1 MKRHMFY
8 VVLLLFSCSTKVAPI
23 KVISTTEKQQNSKI
37 KLLSGK
43 ILPVPQPK
51 EYTSA
56 ILLLYYNDSTKIY
69 AGSNFDGNFT
79 FYNFKPK
86 KNDKKS
92 YIYAANKGCI
102 PKKIMF
108 DNLMIPILI
117 KLKQDSINGLSYN
130 EYIKLLNKNRPID

>member
-1 MKRHMFY
+1 MFY
-8 VVLLLFSCSTKVAPI
+8 VVLLLFSCSTKVVPI
-23 KVISTTEKQQNSKI
+23 KVISTIEKQQNSKM

-69 AGSNFDGNFT
+69 AGSDFDGNFT
-79 FYNFKPK
+79 FYDFKPNK
-86 KNDKKS
+86 VDEKS

-108 DNLMIPILI
+108 FNLKTPILI
-117 KLKQDSINGLSYN
+117 KLKQDSINGLSYD